1 LLAISIKGGKIGV
14 WTFESGKPFATFT
27 GPQSEVISL
36 RFSPDWRCLLAI
48 YDDGSARLFRV
59 VPPIEEVKKKAEGI
73 VRALH
78 RVLSPADVNR
88 YLSEGILD

>member
-1 LLAISIKGGKIGV
+1 M
-14 WTFESGKPFATFT
+14 
-27 GPQSEVISL
+27 ISL
-36 RFSPDWRCLLAI
+36 RFSPDWRSLLAI

-59 VPPIEEVKKKAEGI
+59 VPPIEEVKKRAEGI
-73 VRALH
+73 VRALN